1 MTFGRV
7 GHPTK
12 SRARVVSANPFEP
25 RRQSVPRGIAF
36 RLISVGCYSLMAALL
51 KLASEHGVVAGEMLF
66 YRASFAL
73 PVVLFWALK
82 SSGISALRTRRPWAH
97 LGRCALGIASILCA
111 FQALI
116 MLPLATAT
124 TIGFT
129 APMFATILSS
139 LILRERA
146 GSHRWLA
153 VMLGLAGVAIIM
165 VPGGPAAHAAPLQ
178 GVVIALLGALG
189 TAAVVTTVRQL
200 RHTEH
205 VGAIVFWFFA
215 SSALV
220 GGMLLFY
227 VGSQHDIETLAIL
240 AAAGVA
246 AGIMQITMTESL
258 HATQVSVLAPLDYLQ
273 IVGALT
279 LGWLIFSEIPK
290 ETAIFG
296 GSLIIISGIYLI
308 WHEYRA
314 TVLAKRAFE
323 NYK

>member
-1 MTFGRV
+1 M
-7 GHPTK
+7 
-12 SRARVVSANPFEP
+12 SASPFEP
-25 RRQSVPRGIAF
+25 KRQSVPRGIAF
-36 RLISVGCYSLMAALL
+36 RLISVGSYSLMAALL
-51 KLASEHGVVAGEMLF
+51 KQASEHGVVAGEMLF
-66 YRASFAL
+66 YRAIFAL

-82 SSGISALRTRRPWAH
+82 SRGISALRTRRPWAH

-116 MLPLATAT
+116 VLPLATAT

-153 VMLGLAGVAIIM
+153 VMLGLAGIAIIM
-165 VPGGPAAHAAPLQ
+165 LPVGPDAHAAPLQ
-178 GVVIALLGALG
+178 GVAIALLGALG
-189 TAAVVTTVRQL
+189 TAGVVTTVRQL

-205 VGAIVFWFFA
+205 VAAIVFWFFA
-215 SSALV
+215 SSAII
-220 GGMLLFY
+220 GGILLFY
-227 VGSQHDIETLAIL
+227 VGRQHDAETLAIL
-240 AAAGVA
+240 AGAGVA

-258 HATQVSVLAPLDYLQ
+258 HTTQVSVLAPLDYFQ

-296 GSLIIISGIYLI
+296 GSLIKS
-308 WHEYRA
+308 RA
-314 TVLAKRAFE
+314 ARSLPCLPLRLCWRRRFPPWPASKARCKVS
-323 NYK
+323 

>member
-1 MTFGRV
+1 
-7 GHPTK
+7 
-12 SRARVVSANPFEP
+12 
-25 RRQSVPRGIAF
+25 
-36 RLISVGCYSLMAALL
+36 
-51 KLASEHGVVAGEMLF
+51 
-66 YRASFAL
+66 
-73 PVVLFWALK
+73 
-82 SSGISALRTRRPWAH
+82 
-97 LGRCALGIASILCA
+97 
-111 FQALI
+111 

-205 VGAIVFWFFA
+205 VAAIVFWFFA

-227 VGSQHDIETLAIL
+227 VGRQHGMETLAIL
-240 AAAGVA
+240 AGAGIA

-258 HATQVSVLAPLDYLQ
+258 HATQVSVLAPFDYLQ
-273 IVGALT
+273 FVGALT
-279 LGWLIFSEIPK
+279 LGWLIFSETPT
-290 ETAIFG
+290 ETSIFG
-296 GSLIIISGIYLI
+296 GCLIVTSGIYLV
-308 WHEYRA
+308 WREYMA
-314 TVLAKRAFE
+314 DVNAKRTF
-323 NYK
+323 KSHD

>member
-7 GHPTK
+7 GHATK

-66 YRASFAL
+66 YRAIFAL

-82 SSGISALRTRRPWAH
+82 SRGISALRTRRPWAH

-165 VPGGPAAHAAPLQ
+165 VPGGPAAPLQ

-189 TAAVVTTVRQL
+189 TAAVMTTVRQL

-220 GGMLLFY
+220 GGILLFY

-258 HATQVSVLAPLDYLQ
+258 HATQVSVLAPFDYLQ

-290 ETAIFG
+290 ETAILG
-296 GSLIIISGIYLI
+296 GCIIIISGIHLI
-308 WHEYRA
+308 WHEYR
-314 TVLAKRAFE
+314 VKRSGFSGGGFI
-323 NYK
+323 